1 MKASD
6 IMTTKVVSTHADTPI
21 RQVARLLLENGISA
35 IPVVD
40 RDGTVLGIVSEGDLL
55 GRRDRDKERE
65 ARRDWWLTLLA
76 EGEELSPE
84 FLASMRARE
93 QTAGEIMS
101 APVVTVSE
109 ETEAA
114 EIARLLAA
122 YRIKRVPVV
131 RQGRIVGIVSRANI
145 LSALAA
151 EEGSAAPEP
160 HGVKH
165 LFGLL
170 ADIDEHY
177 LHARDSAAAAR
188 PAALSGSTP
197 AAGVSA
203 DDFRGLVVDSKHQVV
218 LQRAAEHR
226 VAAEQRRKQVKELID
241 RHVADAK
248 WQSILHQAR
257 EAAERGAKEFML
269 LRFPRE
275 LCNDGG
281 RAINAPEADWPR
293 TLRGEAEEI
302 YLRWER
308 ELKPQGFHLAAR
320 VLEFPGGFPGDIGL
334 ILVWGE

>member
-6 IMTTKVVSTHADTPI
+6 IMTTKVVRAYADSSI
-21 RQVARLLLENGISA
+21 REVARLLLENGISA

-55 GRRDRDKERE
+55 GRRDKERE

-131 RQGRIVGIVSRANI
+131 RQGRIVGIVSRADLI
-145 LSALAA
+145 RALAA
-151 EEGSAAPEP
+151 EAGPAPAP
-160 HGVKH
+160 PRGVKH
-165 LFGLL
+165 LLGLL

-177 LHARDSAAAAR
+177 LHARDSAAAR
-188 PAALSGSTP
+188 PAALSGGAQ

-218 LQRAAEHR
+218 LRRAAEQNT
-226 VAAEQRRKQVKELID
+226 AAEERRKQVKQLID
-241 RHVADAK
+241 HHVADAK
-248 WQSILHQAR
+248 WQTILHRAR
-257 EAAERGAKEFML
+257 EAAEGGDKEFML
-269 LRFPRE
+269 LRFPHE
-275 LCNDGG
+275 LCSDGG

-293 TLRGEAEEI
+293 TLRGEAAEI

-320 VLEFPGGFPGDIGL
+320 VLEFPGGFPGDVGL
-334 ILVWGE
+334 FLVWGE

>member
-6 IMTTKVVSTHADTPI
+6 IMTTKVVSAHADTPI
-21 RQVARLLLENGISA
+21 RQVAKLLLENGISA

-55 GRRDRDKERE
+55 GRRGNERA

-84 FLASMRARE
+84 FLAHMRERE
-93 QTAGEIMS
+93 QTAGGIMS

-131 RQGRIVGIVSRANI
+131 RQGRIVGIVSRAD
-145 LSALAA
+145 LLRALAA
-151 EEGSAAPEP
+151 EEGSAPAAP

-165 LFGLL
+165 LLGIL

-177 LHARDSAAAAR
+177 LHGRDSAATAH
-188 PAALSGSTP
+188 PAAPSGEAP
-197 AAGVSA
+197 AAGVRA
-203 DDFRGLVVDSKHQVV
+203 DDFRGLVADSKHQVV

-226 VAAEQRRKQVKELID
+226 AAAEERHKQVKALID
-241 RHVADAK
+241 HHVADAK
-248 WQSILHQAR
+248 WQAILHQAR
-257 EAAERGAKEFML
+257 EAAEHGDKEFML
-269 LRFPRE
+269 LRFPHE
-275 LCNDGG
+275 LCSDGG
-281 RAINAPEADWPR
+281 RAINAPDPGWPR
-293 TLRGEAEEI
+293 TLRGEAAEI
-302 YLRWER
+302 HLRWER

-334 ILVWGE
+334 FLVWGE

>member
-55 GRRDRDKERE
+55 GRRDKERE

-131 RQGRIVGIVSRANI
+131 RQGRIVGIVSRANL

-177 LHARDSAAAAR
+177 LHARDSAAAR
-188 PAALSGSTP
+188 PAMLSGGAP

-203 DDFRGLVVDSKHQVV
+203 DHFRGLVVDSKHQVA
-218 LQRAAEHR
+218 LQRAAEQST
-226 VAAEQRRKQVKELID
+226 AAEQRRKTVKELID

-248 WQSILHQAR
+248 WQAILHQAR
-257 EAAERGAKEFML
+257 EAAEHGAKEFML

-275 LCNDGG
+275 LCSDGG

-293 TLRGEAEEI
+293 TLRGEAAEI

-320 VLEFPGGFPGDIGL
+320 VIEFPGGFPGDIGL
-334 ILVWGE
+334 FLVWGE

>member
-1 MKASD
+1 MRASD

-40 RDGTVLGIVSEGDLL
+40 GDGTVLGIVSEGDLL
-55 GRRDRDKERE
+55 GRRDKERE

-84 FLASMRARE
+84 FLASIRARE
-93 QTAGEIMS
+93 QTAVEIMS

-109 ETEAA
+109 ETGVA

-122 YRIKRVPVV
+122 HRIKRVPVV
-131 RQGRIVGIVSRANI
+131 RRGRIVGIVSRADLLN
-145 LSALAA
+145 ALAA

-160 HGVKH
+160 HGVKR

-177 LHARDSAAAAR
+177 LHARGSAARA
-188 PAALSGSTP
+188 AALSGGAA

-203 DDFRGLVVDSKHQVV
+203 GHFRDLVADSKHQVA
-218 LQRAAEHR
+218 LRRAAEQST
-226 VAAEQRRKQVKELID
+226 AAEERRKTVKELID
-241 RHVADAK
+241 HHVADAK
-248 WQSILHQAR
+248 WQAILHQAR
-257 EAAERGAKEFML
+257 EAAEHGAKEFML

-275 LCNDGG
+275 LCSDGG
-281 RAINAPEADWPR
+281 RAINAPEAHWPR
-293 TLRGEAEEI
+293 TLRGEAAEI

-334 ILVWGE
+334 FLMWGE